1 MDNWVILRLKFLESL
16 FEALFG
22 PLMGMPGD
30 GFLNGLGRQSRI
42 LGKALNVS
50 RLEQGITHTGNAG
63 GDHLQSLASED
74 GVLTG
79 FFQQKILL
87 KK

>member
-1 MDNWVILRLKFLESL
+1 MGRLGQRRPVCRDFGGTVAIALSATL

-50 RLEQGITHTGNAG
+50 RLEQGITNTGNAG
-63 GDHLQSLASED
+63 GDHLQSLAP
-74 GVLTG
+74 
-79 FFQQKILL
+79 
-87 KK
+87 